1 MSTFLLSL
9 CLYRLESYMGKVIIK
24 HNDKFD
30 GSTITPQFKADWLRD
45 TGWTEEQVKHYDNA
59 DGKLS
64 TLDVIMMQKWLLNIP
79 NAKLTDWKAGD
90 LHENGKINVFDL
102 GLLRHLLLNQK

>member
-1 MSTFLLSL
+1 MYKGGGGY
-9 CLYRLESYMGKVIIK
+9 LYNLNWWKINYI
-24 HNDKFD
+24 
-30 GSTITPQFKADWLRD
+30 GSQPIRGD
-45 TGWTEEQVKHYDNA
+45 VNA

-64 TLDVIMMQKWLLNIP
+64 SLDVIMMQKWLLNIP

-90 LHENGKINVFDL
+90 LHENGKINAFDL